1 MKWRKLSLILIFS
14 FILGQ
19 VCISAQN
26 QHPSF
31 EPVFDPL
38 EVFKP
43 ASIGP
48 AVLSADQIFEL
59 ALRYSEC
66 EPGSGR
72 WAACIKRFEDIKK
85 EVTSAKYKAMD
96 AETRGRAVLK
106 FLYRDYLK
114 TYSFNQTRIDIALET
129 GMYNCVSS
137 GLLYMVAAKAAGLTV
152 CGQRTT
158 EHAFCSVYVPNKIDV
173 ETTNPYGFNPG
184 SKEAIENEDKIE
196 RYYVVPKKYYSNRQ
210 EVTDVVFAGLIAS
223 NVCALYI
230 DKEDYMNAVPL
241 GAARYEAIRLENNK
255 TKAITDARRDLDIL
269 ATNYLNT
276 MPEVAEEFAGMVDW
290 YISYIDRWG
299 MTDYCQRNL
308 DNACYNLLVLCFNE
322 MNYELALES
331 YEKAKTYISQKQ
343 ISKLTDIL
351 TDILVSSNIEGLSAE
366 EQIQTIEILLADQ
379 DLESAQEKRV
389 LVYLENAW
397 LTILNECMLER
408 SYGTGYQKSCEALER
423 LPQSTKIKKMQK
435 SFYDNCIAIIHN
447 NFAEQANAKR
457 FDQARQVLEAGMQ
470 VFPND
475 KTLNADM
482 ATLNKMQKN

>member
-1 MKWRKLSLILIFS
+1 
-14 FILGQ
+14 
-19 VCISAQN
+19 
-26 QHPSF
+26 
-31 EPVFDPL
+31 
-38 EVFKP
+38 
-43 ASIGP
+43 
-48 AVLSADQIFEL
+48 
-59 ALRYSEC
+59 
-66 EPGSGR
+66 
-72 WAACIKRFEDIKK
+72 
-85 EVTSAKYKAMD
+85 
-96 AETRGRAVLK
+96 
-106 FLYRDYLK
+106 
-114 TYSFNQTRIDIALET
+114 
-129 GMYNCVSS
+129 
-137 GLLYMVAAKAAGLTV
+137 
-152 CGQRTT
+152 
-158 EHAFCSVYVPNKIDV
+158 
-173 ETTNPYGFNPG
+173 
-184 SKEAIENEDKIE
+184 
-196 RYYVVPKKYYSNRQ
+196 
-210 EVTDVVFAGLIAS
+210 
-223 NVCALYI
+223 
-230 DKEDYMNAVPL
+230 
-241 GAARYEAIRLENNK
+241 
-255 TKAITDARRDLDIL
+255 
-269 ATNYLNT
+269 
-276 MPEVAEEFAGMVDW
+276 
-290 YISYIDRWG
+290 

-366 EQIQTIEILLADQ
+366 EQIQTIEVLLADQ

-447 NFAEQANAKR
+447 NFADQANAKR

-482 ATLNKMQKN
+482 ATLNRMEKK